1 MASFTGRSTSEE
13 GSTDSIAA
21 CVRCVSVAARVS
33 CVVAAARSGGGSP
46 SNTSAMA
53 LPFLSSNSTEAE
65 EKRDNRPEKEEMR
78 KFEN

>member
-13 GSTDSIAA
+13 RSTDSVAPR
-21 CVRCVSVAARVS
+21 VR

-46 SNTSAMA
+46 GNTSAMA

-78 KFEN
+78 KFEK